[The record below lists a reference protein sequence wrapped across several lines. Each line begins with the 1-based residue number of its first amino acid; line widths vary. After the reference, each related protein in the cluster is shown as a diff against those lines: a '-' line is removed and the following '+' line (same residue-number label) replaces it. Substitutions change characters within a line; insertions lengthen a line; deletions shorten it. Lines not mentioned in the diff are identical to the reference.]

1 MTLRPGAFYSDRMT
15 DDLALLEQKVYA
27 LVALVEEL
35 REANAALARDV
46 AAAEEQNRTLAQ
58 RMQAASARLDA
69 LIARLPSDVVEP

>member
-1 MTLRPGAFYSDRMT
+1 MT

-35 REANAALARDV
+35 REANAALVRD
-46 AAAEEQNRTLAQ
+46 AASAHEQNRVLAQ

-69 LIARLPSDVVEP
+69 LIARLPSDVVQP

>member
-1 MTLRPGAFYSDRMT
+1 MT
-15 DDLALLEQKVYA
+15 DDLARLEQKVYA

-46 AAAEEQNRTLAQ
+46 AAANEQNRVLAQ
-58 RMQAASARLDA
+58 RMQAATARLDA

>member
-1 MTLRPGAFYSDRMT
+1 MTLRTSAFYSDRMT

-35 REANAALARDV
+35 REANAALVRD
-46 AAAEEQNRTLAQ
+46 AASAHEQNRVLAQ

-69 LIARLPSDVVEP
+69 LIARLPSDVVQP